1 MTPRR
6 SGMDLASPRHAVRV
20 LFVVAVAASL
30 AGCLQPPPT
39 QARSDDLLVSVAGDG
54 AFLVAVPL
62 PLDALWDLQDWQ
74 DVIDAKAVS
83 AGNASVSIGPTDRGP
98 ALWID
103 GDGFVSIELR
113 RRAHPD
119 CCADSFTDGTWS
131 LPSGGRPLATLPAFV
146 AEGTVESLRVDYEA
160 SSCQGP
166 DCRRND
172 PDGNQYCSLQFA
184 ARASSPVVGW
194 NDVPVSSDRWQC
206 TPPPA

>member
-1 MTPRR
+1 
-6 SGMDLASPRHAVRV
+6 
-20 LFVVAVAASL
+20 
-30 AGCLQPPPT
+30 
-39 QARSDDLLVSVAGDG
+39 
-54 AFLVAVPL
+54 
-62 PLDALWDLQDWQ
+62 
-74 DVIDAKAVS
+74 
-83 AGNASVSIGPTDRGP
+83 
-98 ALWID
+98 
-103 GDGFVSIELR
+103 
-113 RRAHPD
+113 
-119 CCADSFTDGTWS
+119 
-131 LPSGGRPLATLPAFV
+131 LPAFV